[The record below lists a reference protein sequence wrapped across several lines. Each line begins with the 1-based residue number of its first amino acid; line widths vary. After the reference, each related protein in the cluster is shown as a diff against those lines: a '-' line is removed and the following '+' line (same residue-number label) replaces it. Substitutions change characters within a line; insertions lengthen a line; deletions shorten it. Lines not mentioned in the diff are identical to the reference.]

1 MKSLWNNNKGFSIVE
16 GVVAAV
22 ILGVGI
28 MMYMKFNQYF
38 TSEMQTKKSRINVS
52 SIVRNLALATVDQ
65 VEMLPNFVNNSKKV
79 VKLYCVDKNGKP
91 ATEPAL
97 LFIEGSDI
105 ENFNYNCPS
114 QSNQIILFW
123 TDNQTLQAIGHVK
136 DENIDRHYSVSIKK
150 SDLL

>member
-22 ILGVGI
+22 ILGIGI
-28 MMYMKFNQYF
+28 IMYMKFSQYF

-52 SIVRNLALATVDQ
+52 SIVRNLALATIDQ
-65 VEMLPNFVNNSKKV
+65 VEMLPNFVNSTKKV

-91 ATEPAL
+91 AIEPSL
-97 LFIEGSDI
+97 QLIEGADVESYD
-105 ENFNYNCPS
+105 YHCPS

-123 TDNQTLQAIGHVK
+123 ADNQTLQAIGHVK